1 MLRSAIALAVAAAVA
16 VPALANDSSAEL
28 TTGGLVFVRNDN
40 VEMQSEDL
48 RISAKEIH
56 VRYRFFNKS
65 DKPVTVLVAFPMPE
79 IKVDEQ
85 DQIISVPT
93 EDPVNFL
100 AFTTTVNGQPV
111 VTKVEQRVVS
121 AGLDRTQLLR
131 SLGLPLAPHLAST
144 NEALDRLPPDKWDEL
159 LRLGIAEIE
168 EYDAGQGMKKHLAAR
183 WGLQTTFYWEQTFA
197 ARAETV
203 IEHRY
208 KPSVGATV
216 QTALGMPDALKE
228 PWYDEYKFKYC
239 MDQQFLAAIERAR
252 AAAKSQ
258 TGAPF
263 AEERIEYILKTAANW
278 SGPIKEFRL
287 VVDKGD
293 ADNLVSFC
301 GEDVKKISDT
311 QSEVKKTDFVPDGNL
326 AILILKKLKAQ

>member
-1 MLRSAIALAVAAAVA
+1 MLRSAIALAVATAAA
-16 VPALANDSSAEL
+16 APALANDSSAEL
-28 TTGGLVFVRNDN
+28 TTGGLVFVRNEN

-85 DQIISVPT
+85 DQVISVPT

-111 VTKVEQRVVS
+111 VTKVEQRVLS

-144 NEALDRLPPDKWDEL
+144 NEELDRLPPEKWDEL

-216 QTALGMPDALKE
+216 QTALGPPEAAKE

-239 MDQQFLAAIERAR
+239 MDQQFLAAVEGAR
-252 AAAKSQ
+252 TAAKSPF
-258 TGAPF
+258 GAPF
-263 AEERIEYILKTAANW
+263 GEERIEYILKTGANW
-278 SGPIKEFRL
+278 SGPIKDFRL
-287 VVDKGD
+287 VVDKGA
-293 ADNLVSFC
+293 ADSLVSFC
-301 GEDVKKISDT
+301 GEDVKKIGET
-311 QSEVKKTDFVPDGNL
+311 QFEVKKTDFTPDGNL
-326 AILILKKLKAQ
+326 AILILKKLKEQ

>member
-1 MLRSAIALAVAAAVA
+1 MLRSAIALAVATAAA
-16 VPALANDSSAEL
+16 APALANDSSAEL

-85 DQIISVPT
+85 DQVISVPT

-111 VTKVEQRVVS
+111 VTKVEQRVLS

-144 NEALDRLPPDKWDEL
+144 NEALDRLPPEKWDEL

-197 ARAETV
+197 AKAEAV

-216 QTALGMPDALKE
+216 QTALGPPEAAKE

-239 MDQQFLAAIERAR
+239 MDQQFLAAVEGAR
-252 AAAKSQ
+252 TAAKSPF
-258 TGAPF
+258 GAPF
-263 AEERIEYILKTAANW
+263 GEERIEYILKTGANW
-278 SGPIKEFRL
+278 SGPIKDFRL
-287 VVDKGD
+287 VVDKGA

-301 GEDVKKISDT
+301 GEDVKKIGDT
-311 QSEVKKTDFVPDGNL
+311 QFEVKKTDFTPDGNL
-326 AILILKKLKAQ
+326 AILILKKLKEQ

>member
-1 MLRSAIALAVAAAVA
+1 MLRSAIALAVATAAA
-16 VPALANDSSAEL
+16 APAFANDSSAEL

-85 DQIISVPT
+85 DQVISVPT

-111 VTKVEQRVVS
+111 VTKVEQRVLS

-144 NEALDRLPPDKWDEL
+144 NEALDRLPPEKWDEL

-216 QTALGMPDALKE
+216 QTALGPPEAAKE

-239 MDQQFLAAIERAR
+239 MDQQFLAAVEGAR
-252 AAAKSQ
+252 TAAKSPF
-258 TGAPF
+258 GAPF
-263 AEERIEYILKTAANW
+263 GEERIEYILKTGANW
-278 SGPIKEFRL
+278 SGPIKDFRL
-287 VVDKGD
+287 VVDR
-293 ADNLVSFC
+293 APP
-301 GEDVKKISDT
+301 T
-311 QSEVKKTDFVPDGNL
+311 TW
-326 AILILKKLKAQ
+326 

>member
-1 MLRSAIALAVAAAVA
+1 MLRSAIALAVATAAA

-111 VTKVEQRVVS
+111 VTKVEQRVLS

-131 SLGLPLAPHLAST
+131 SLGLPLAPHWPAPTRRST
-144 NEALDRLPPDKWDEL
+144 GCR
-159 LRLGIAEIE
+159 RTSGTSCC
-168 EYDAGQGMKKHLAAR
+168 G
-183 WGLQTTFYWEQTFA
+183 WGSPRSRNTTP
-197 ARAETV
+197 ARA
-203 IEHRY
+203 
-208 KPSVGATV
+208 
-216 QTALGMPDALKE
+216 
-228 PWYDEYKFKYC
+228 
-239 MDQQFLAAIERAR
+239 
-252 AAAKSQ
+252 
-258 TGAPF
+258 
-263 AEERIEYILKTAANW
+263 
-278 SGPIKEFRL
+278 
-287 VVDKGD
+287 
-293 ADNLVSFC
+293 
-301 GEDVKKISDT
+301 
-311 QSEVKKTDFVPDGNL
+311 
-326 AILILKKLKAQ
+326 

>member
-1 MLRSAIALAVAAAVA
+1 MLRSAIALAVATAAA
-16 VPALANDSSAEL
+16 APAFANDSSAEL

-85 DQIISVPT
+85 DQVISVPT

-111 VTKVEQRVVS
+111 VTKVEQRVLS

-144 NEALDRLPPDKWDEL
+144 NEALDRLPPEKWDEL

-197 ARAETV
+197 AKAETV

-216 QTALGMPDALKE
+216 QTALGPPEAAKE

-239 MDQQFLAAIERAR
+239 MDQQFLAAVEGAR
-252 AAAKSQ
+252 TAAKS
-258 TGAPF
+258 PF
-263 AEERIEYILKTAANW
+263 GEERIEYILKTGANW
-278 SGPIKEFRL
+278 SGPIKDFRL
-287 VVDKGD
+287 VVDKGA

-301 GEDVKKISDT
+301 GEDVKKIGDT
-311 QSEVKKTDFVPDGNL
+311 QFEVKKTDFTPDGNL
-326 AILILKKLKAQ
+326 AILILKKLKEQ